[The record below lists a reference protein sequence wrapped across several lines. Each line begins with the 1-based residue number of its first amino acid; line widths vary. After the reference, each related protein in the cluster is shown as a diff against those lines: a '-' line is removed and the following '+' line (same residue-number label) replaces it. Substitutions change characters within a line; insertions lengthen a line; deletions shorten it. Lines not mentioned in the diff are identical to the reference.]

1 MGYEIERKWLVDD
14 KIVPKD
20 LLKLFFRVDQGYL
33 EVLDPKNEEARVRR
47 KGSRFFL
54 TIKKGEGVKREETE
68 VEIPYETYDAIYSL
82 PHLSRIEK
90 IRYEIPAGK
99 HTIELDIYTGNLD
112 GLATAEVEFDSLE
125 ESKSYIPPIWFGREV
140 TEDKRYKNK
149 NLAVYGLPQN

>member
-14 KIVPKD
+14 KSVPQH
-20 LLKLFFRVDQGYL
+20 LFQVPLRVDQAYL
-33 EVLDPKNEEARVRR
+33 TVLDSKNDEARVRR
-47 KGSRFFL
+47 KGDRYFL

-68 VEIPYETYDAIYSL
+68 VEIPYETYDAIRSL
-82 PHLSRIEK
+82 PNLNRIEK
-90 IRYEIPAGK
+90 LRYEIPDGK
-99 HTIELDIYTGNLD
+99 HTIELDIYD
-112 GLATAEVEFDSLE
+112 GGLERLVTAEVEFDSLE